1 MESSKKYNSLVS
13 KVLLNSNNTNN
24 NPNTN
29 TNTNAT
35 NDKFGVTLC
44 LLHCFCL

>member
-1 MESSKKYNSLVS
+1 MENSKKYNSLVS
-13 KVLLNSNNTNN
+13 KVLLNNNNTNN
-24 NPNTN
+24 IP